1 MKSTMEKTTSAFGG
15 IAFGDAVLCNN
26 IAGLGV
32 PLAFQDFLA
41 PLVDILG
48 VRQKAFIELLAIE

>member
-1 MKSTMEKTTSAFGG
+1 MMSTKEKTTSAFGG
-15 IAFGDAVLCNN
+15 IGFGDAVLCNN